1 METAKNEPGSQSAYF
16 QSGSETFHI
25 TVSELVIGRQ
35 EPATLVFNY
44 QQVSRQHLKV
54 TKVSK
59 GYLAQDLESRF
70 GTFVNGHT
78 LGIEPIRLQ
87 DGDELVL
94 AGVLS
99 LRFFDPAQTQG
110 GKRVGRLKGLWIDP
124 ESHEVWLDGQQLSP
138 PLSAAQLTLLK
149 LLEKRSRSFVTRE
162 EVVEAVWPD
171 ASIDGVSEEAV
182 DGLIKRTRARLREAG
197 SDAIEVRRGI
207 GLRLKPDSEA

>member
-1 METAKNEPGSQSAYF
+1 MESKPKENESTGQFAYF
-16 QSGSETFHI
+16 KCQEDVFHI
-25 TVSELVIGRQ
+25 NVSELVIGRQ
-35 EPATLVFNY
+35 EPADLVFGY
-44 QQVSRQHLKV
+44 PQVSRQHLKI

-59 GYLAQDLESRF
+59 GYLVQDLESRF
-70 GTFVNGHT
+70 GTFINGNP
-78 LGIEPIRLQ
+78 LAAEPIRLQ

-124 ESHEVWLDGQQLSP
+124 DSHEVWLDGQLVSP
-138 PLSAAQLTLLK
+138 PLSAAQLTLLR
-149 LLEKRSRSFVTRE
+149 LLEKRSRAFVTRE

-207 GLRLKPDSEA
+207 GLRLKTE